1 MKDCHPK
8 PVKLSISFE
17 RVRQTDRY
25 SVIDLNL
32 LGEGDRVIERQMLT
46 KNISPVLKIYSK
58 TKVFVRGAEGHSL
71 RLLAVY
77 QGGC

>member
-1 MKDCHPK
+1 M
-8 PVKLSISFE
+8 
-17 RVRQTDRY
+17 
-25 SVIDLNL
+25 
-32 LGEGDRVIERQMLT
+32 IERQMLT

>member
-1 MKDCHPK
+1 M
-8 PVKLSISFE
+8 SFE

-25 SVIDLNL
+25 SVIDLNH
-32 LGEGDRVIERQMLT
+32 LGEGDRVVERQMLT

-58 TKVFVRGAEGHSL
+58 IKLLVRGAEGHSL